1 MGALSVDP
9 EAGDAMVGRT
19 CIERASA
26 VISANNV
33 DVKSHMIVFNVVVF
47 NCVFGGTNIAY

>member
-1 MGALSVDP
+1 LSVDP
-9 EAGDAMVGRT
+9 EAGDAMVGST

-47 NCVFGGTNIAY
+47 NCVFGGTNIAS